1 MIAFIKFFGG
11 IVFMFWFNVRVR
23 NISRSILSPDKCFFL
38 FRKKKKSHRENNRA
52 LGENMNFYFL
62 KIRSHHLGFMCLGVV
77 VKKPNVA
84 NSRLLSLSFVMFE
97 LLMCYQN
104 PRCLFH
110 GYLKNC
116 ASIFR
121 LLVLLLSEFSLL
133 LSSLLSLLL
142 VLRNICWLCDRYL

>member
-1 MIAFIKFFGG
+1 MSESETFLEANCLLTSIFFY
-11 IVFMFWFNVRVR
+11 
-23 NISRSILSPDKCFFL
+23 LEKE
-38 FRKKKKSHRENNRA
+38 KSNRENNLA
-52 LGENMNFYFL
+52 LGENMNLFFL
-62 KIRSHHLGFMCLGVV
+62 KIRSHNLGFICLGVV

-104 PRCLFH
+104 ARCLFH

-116 ASIFR
+116 ASLFR
-121 LLVLLLSEFSLL
+121 LLVLLLSEFLLL

-142 VLRNICWLCDRYL
+142 AIVLRNICCLCDRYL

>member
-1 MIAFIKFFGG
+1 M
-11 IVFMFWFNVRVR
+11 N
-23 NISRSILSPDKCFFL
+23 L
-38 FRKKKKSHRENNRA
+38 F
-52 LGENMNFYFL
+52 FL
-62 KIRSHHLGFMCLGVV
+62 KIRSHNLGFICLGVV

-116 ASIFR
+116 ASLFR
-121 LLVLLLSEFSLL
+121 LLVLLLSEFLLL

-142 VLRNICWLCDRYL
+142 ELCCGTFVACVIGIYSVIVCRIILCFSLLMRFVVHFVIFIILVADTVKIIIFGFF

>member
-1 MIAFIKFFGG
+1 M
-11 IVFMFWFNVRVR
+11 N
-23 NISRSILSPDKCFFL
+23 L
-38 FRKKKKSHRENNRA
+38 F
-52 LGENMNFYFL
+52 FL
-62 KIRSHHLGFMCLGVV
+62 KIRSHNLGFICLGVV

-104 PRCLFH
+104 ARCLFH

-116 ASIFR
+116 ASLFR
-121 LLVLLLSEFSLL
+121 LLVLLLSEFLLL

-142 VLRNICWLCDRYL
+142 ELCCGTFVACVIGIYSVIVCRIILCFSLLMRFVVHFVIFIILVADTVKIIIFGFF

>member
-1 MIAFIKFFGG
+1 MSESETFLEANCLLTSIFFY
-11 IVFMFWFNVRVR
+11 
-23 NISRSILSPDKCFFL
+23 LEKE
-38 FRKKKKSHRENNRA
+38 KSNRENNLA
-52 LGENMNFYFL
+52 LGENMNLFFL
-62 KIRSHHLGFMCLGVV
+62 KIRSHNLGFMCLGVV

-116 ASIFR
+116 ASSFR
-121 LLVLLLSEFSLL
+121 LLVLLLSEFLLL

-142 VLRNICWLCDRYL
+142 AIVLRNICCLCDRYL

>member
-1 MIAFIKFFGG
+1 
-11 IVFMFWFNVRVR
+11 MFWLMSESETFLEANCLLT
-23 NISRSILSPDKCFFL
+23 SIFFYL
-38 FRKKKKSHRENNRA
+38 EKEKSNRENNLA
-52 LGENMNFYFL
+52 LGENMNLFFL
-62 KIRSHHLGFMCLGVV
+62 KIRSHNLEFMCMGVV

-116 ASIFR
+116 ASLFR
-121 LLVLLLSEFSLL
+121 LLVLLLSEFLLL

-142 VLRNICWLCDRYL
+142 AIVLRNICCLCDRYL

>member
-1 MIAFIKFFGG
+1 MSESETFLEAYRLLTSVFFYLEK
-11 IVFMFWFNVRVR
+11 R
-23 NISRSILSPDKCFFL
+23 
-38 FRKKKKSHRENNRA
+38 KKSHRENNRA
-52 LGENMNFYFL
+52 LGENMNLFFL
-62 KIRSHHLGFMCLGVV
+62 KIRSHNLGFICLGVV

-121 LLVLLLSEFSLL
+121 LLVLLLSEFLLL

-142 VLRNICWLCDRYL
+142 AIVLRNICCLCDRYL

>member
-1 MIAFIKFFGG
+1 MSESETFLEAYRLLTS
-11 IVFMFWFNVRVR
+11 V
-23 NISRSILSPDKCFFL
+23 FFL
-38 FRKKKKSHRENNRA
+38 FRKTKKSHRENNRA
-52 LGENMNFYFL
+52 LGENMNLFFL
-62 KIRSHHLGFMCLGVV
+62 KIRSHNLEFMCMGVV

>member
-1 MIAFIKFFGG
+1 MSESETFLEANCLLTSIFFY
-11 IVFMFWFNVRVR
+11 
-23 NISRSILSPDKCFFL
+23 LE
-38 FRKKKKSHRENNRA
+38 KSNRENKLA
-52 LGENMNFYFL
+52 LGENMNLFFL
-62 KIRSHHLGFMCLGVV
+62 KIRSHNLGFMCLGVV

-110 GYLKNC
+110 RYLKNC
-116 ASIFR
+116 ASLFR
-121 LLVLLLSEFSLL
+121 LLVLLLSEFLLL

-142 VLRNICWLCDRYL
+142 AIVLRNICCLCDRYL